1 MHCRCL
7 EKQKQ
12 LIAIE
17 DNKRDAI
24 VKMKEA
30 VKGDPDIAV
39 KTVYTKY
46 PQGGERTLIY
56 ALTGRMVNSSMLP
69 ADVNCVVNNIEHGIC
84 RSMMRWKTA
93 GL

>member
-1 MHCRCL
+1 
-7 EKQKQ
+7 
-12 LIAIE
+12 
-17 DNKRDAI
+17 
-24 VKMKEA
+24 MKEA

-69 ADVNCVVNNIEHGIC
+69 ADVNCVVNNIDTVYAIYDAVEN
-84 RSMMRWKTA
+84 A